1 VERKGCTVKVSTREG
16 EKYRK
21 WEKYALAM
29 GKYGGFATAFRAIEV
44 YKGITSC
51 PYSAE
56 KTPGSSYRK
65 IVRGGAYSAIWR
77 ILSYTHCQLIP
88 PEQQLTNHWNYT
100 NKKPVLASHHAIL
113 LSLMLKISDCRNNI
127 C

>member
-29 GKYGGFATAFRAIEV
+29 GKYGGFATQNSV
-44 YKGITSC
+44 QVKCKGITSC

-56 KTPGSSYRK
+56 KTPGSYRK
-65 IVRGGAYSAIWR
+65 IVRGGGGI
-77 ILSYTHCQLIP
+77 
-88 PEQQLTNHWNYT
+88 
-100 NKKPVLASHHAIL
+100 
-113 LSLMLKISDCRNNI
+113 
-127 C
+127 